1 MHTGDI
7 IFTLEGSTESLTNNS
22 EMRLDEIETSLLC
35 TTSRQG
41 CCKNTTAGRFLY
53 PNGSEVGFR
62 DAGTY
67 RNRGDGYV
75 KLNVRN
81 SSLVLAGRYTCEI
94 PDYHGNLQNISIIIS
109 ELTINFRIFI
119 KVIISACII
128 IHVLYYILHVN
139 YMHTQDHNLKL
150 MILH

>member
-7 IFTLEGSTESLTNNS
+7 IFTLEGTTLTNNS
-22 EMRLDEIETSLLC
+22 DICLDEIEKSMLC
-35 TTSRQG
+35 TTSKQG
-41 CCKNTTAGRFLY
+41 CCTPFVGRFFY

-67 RNRGDGYV
+67 RSRGDGYV
-75 KLNVRN
+75 RLNVRN

-109 ELTINFRIFI
+109 ELTINFRLFF
-119 KVIISACII
+119 
-128 IHVLYYILHVN
+128 
-139 YMHTQDHNLKL
+139 
-150 MILH
+150 